1 MTVVDARQRQR
12 PVLSV
17 GPQRAVNL
25 RPRSVAVL
33 ALTSL
38 VGVVAYVWP
47 FLVGDP
53 QAAAGTAH
61 AQDAVVV
68 MALLLPL
75 LVLVTAIE
83 LGEGGFD
90 ARAVGLLGVL
100 TAAGAAL
107 RMAGGGVSGF
117 SPMFFLIVLA
127 GSVLGSGFGFVLGAT
142 TMFASAI
149 ITGGISSC
157 GWPPPIRRGG
167 WCASCRSGPLDPEAL
182 LFPAVVFAAQRPPRS
197 PALSFPAAFAV
208 FVEVVDLTAAGR
220 CVTARP
226 DTMGICGGGG
236 GAGRSGEPSRPAE
249 VDDHTCRVDDH
260 PADFVEQAVGCGF
273 GRVDVVAVPV
283 RHMNVSGSNRGCRSA
298 SIAASISS

>member
-1 MTVVDARQRQR
+1 MTAPTNPAAPANPAAAAAR

-17 GPQRAVNL
+17 GTQRAIAL

-38 VGVVAYVWP
+38 VGVMAYLWP
-47 FLVGDP
+47 FL
-53 QAAAGTAH
+53 AAAPQQGATASAH

-68 MALLLPL
+68 MGLLLPL
-75 LVLVTAIE
+75 LVLVTAVE

-107 RMAGGGVSGF
+107 RMAGGGVTGF

-149 ITGGISSC
+149 ITGGIGPWLPFQMFAMAWIGAGA
-157 GWPPPIRRGG
+157 GWLPGRGTRAELWVAAAYG
-167 WCASCRSGPLDPEAL
+167 ALTGIAYGAL
-182 LFPAVVFAAQRPPRS
+182 LNLWSWPFAAAGAERISYQPGAGIAETVRRYW
-197 PALSFPAAFAV
+197 AFYLATSLGW
-208 FVEVVDLTAAGR
+208 DLTR
-220 CVTARP
+220 
-226 DTMGICGGGG
+226 
-236 GAGRSGEPSRPAE
+236 
-249 VDDHTCRVDDH
+249 
-260 PADFVEQAVGCGF
+260 AVGT
-273 GRVDVVAVPV
+273 VVVTLLVGPPV
-283 RHMNVSGSNRGCRSA
+283 LVALRR
-298 SIAASISS
+298 AAKRAHFVHS

>member
-149 ITGGISSC
+149 ITGGI
-157 GWPPPIRRGG
+157 
-167 WCASCRSGPLDPEAL
+167 GPWLPFQMFGMAW
-182 LFPAVVFAAQRPPRS
+182 
-197 PALSFPAAFAV
+197 
-208 FVEVVDLTAAGR
+208 
-220 CVTARP
+220 
-226 DTMGICGGGG
+226 I
-236 GAGRSGEPSRPAE
+236 GAGAGWLPGEHRKQ
-249 VDDHTCRVDDH
+249 V
-260 PADFVEQAVGCGF
+260 
-273 GRVDVVAVPV
+273 
-283 RHMNVSGSNRGCRSA
+283 
-298 SIAASISS
+298 ISLLNLFL